1 MQTSDNAP
9 LISNNN
15 NLINTDSNQ
24 DENANLENDH
34 IKVGSQEKIL
44 HLQRGIHSNSR
55 KCSNTIYINRS
66 FSNRDFILICYGNL
80 L

>member
-1 MQTSDNAP
+1 MQTLDNAP

-34 IKVGSQEKIL
+34 IKVGSQEKICIY
-44 HLQRGIHSNSR
+44 REDIKYGIE
-55 KCSNTIYINRS
+55 YA
-66 FSNRDFILICYGNL
+66 LYL
-80 L
+80 E